1 MSPYTLQ
8 SIIDETQSR
17 NLKAGT
23 EAETMKA
30 LCLLA
35 SFLALLSFCS
45 YVIQAHLPRNS
56 AAHSGLGT
64 PASVSNPSKNASQT
78 GPQASLMEATSHLRF
93 PLSMHI

>member
-1 MSPYTLQ
+1 MYVTLQ

-35 SFLALLSFCS
+35 CFPGLLSYCS
-45 YVIQAHLPRNS
+45 YETQAHLPRNS
-56 AAHSGLGT
+56 TAHSGLVA
-64 PASVSNPSKNASQT
+64 PASISNASKTASQT
-78 GPQASLMEATSHLRF
+78 GPQTNLMEAISHLRF